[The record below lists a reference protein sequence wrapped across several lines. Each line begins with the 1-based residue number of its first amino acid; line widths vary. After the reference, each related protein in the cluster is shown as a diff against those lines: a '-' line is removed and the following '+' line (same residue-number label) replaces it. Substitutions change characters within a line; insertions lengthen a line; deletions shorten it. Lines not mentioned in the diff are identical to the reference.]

1 VTCNEFTGLVS
12 GLVLQV
18 LSAVDKVFGEKAFD
32 TFQLK

>member
-1 VTCNEFTGLVS
+1 MTTLPYH
-12 GLVLQV
+12 VLQV